1 MPVNSVSTKG
11 MEIII
16 LDKTESPAGES
27 IVGGI
32 TDMPSINS
40 AKATV
45 EDTALDDTNRHY
57 AFSIGEPP
65 SITLT
70 VYWDPN
76 DSPQNDLVTA
86 HQDEKE
92 KDFLIRCPDSPN
104 TEYEF
109 KAIVTEYTTPYG
121 GIGDLLQADFTFQLN
136 QNDNGDIITKSTS
149 S

>member
-11 MEIII
+11 MTLNL
-16 LDKTESPAGES
+16 LDKSSSPGSESV
-27 IVGGI
+27 IGGI

-76 DSPQNDLVTA
+76 DSPQNDLITA
-86 HQDEKE
+86 HQDESE
-92 KDFLIRCPDSPN
+92 EDFLVKCPDSPS

-121 GIGDLLQADFTFQLN
+121 GIGDLLQADFTFQLLE
-136 QNDNGDIITKSTS
+136 NDHGDIVTKDPNS
-149 S
+149 